1 MSLLPR
7 YLSLFARAA
16 KNRPSALLA
25 AATILTTTLGFV
37 TPARADST
45 LNVIKTAL
53 DLNGADITD
62 VESGQDF
69 LFEIKWSCSL
79 DDINVDICED
89 VQISDVIPTELEY
102 VGLEEGEG
110 ARANYNSGTRTF
122 TYDLG
127 TIQGDSAAGSIAIR
141 VRFPEGVTAD
151 NVTANNTAVIESAT
165 ANPPGQKSSS
175 DDITSDVSNPA
186 GKWNVTKNKL
196 LPSGDPILDGDVT
209 YEVSLAPTQRTG
221 NLNLENVV
229 MTDTPEVGAEV
240 VSVSNG
246 GVFNDGDG
254 DGIVDP
260 GDTIT
265 WNVGDRT
272 VGQETYRAQV
282 VLSYPAATFN
292 SSGAAPDTLPDVTN
306 SVTGAGT
313 FEVTSDAF
321 SDDGEVSHGFVDPDP
336 GLANF
341 QKRNQGFVYGS
352 RPDIG
357 TEFYYDYRIQNTG
370 NVAFDTLTVF
380 DDNLPPE
387 VDALRFRT
395 GRYSNDAG
403 ATFTLQYSTD
413 NVNFQN
419 VPGVVDLVVAD
430 TEQQNFTLP
439 TGTRGIRIIYENAP
453 VGFNANTRPRLYV
466 EVRTTMEDTGAT
478 IQDGEDIDNTATLTG
493 VFNGNDYTDDDD
505 VETFVDRPRAVGII
519 SKEDLTNSGPYA
531 PSELVEFRLTAGN
544 RRNARRTLE
553 NPVVVDILP
562 DGLAYVANS
571 YVFDAGDS
579 GLSAPSNFEVIE
591 NYNGSGQTLL
601 RWTWEGQAADY
612 DDGSD
617 GNAFNDDKTWTI
629 TYKAGIEEGD
639 IQGSI
644 TNTVYLSTYDTS
656 TDPAD
661 FVCHSRGDNDI
672 GDSDDID
679 GDGKT
684 GDDNVYNSNSST
696 TNDNPLCR
704 ATADVT
710 VTTLPFLEA
719 RKRVQGGLNNSYEI
733 SGQSYPGGAVDYQI
747 TVTNTGTTPI
757 EDLVVVD
764 IFPNIDDTSVLNTN
778 VPRNS
783 EWRPYLVGPIEVQV
797 PTAQVYY
804 SVSSNPCRLNP
815 LDGTDQLWPPGCV
828 DDWTT
833 TFPNDPTTV
842 TAVKIDYGSFRLNPL
857 TSLTNDWPMRVP
869 VVAPT
874 NESAFNSFAL
884 TGRRIDRT
892 SPLLPQEPPRVEVD
906 LQTDD
911 PPVLG
916 DFVWNDANNNG
927 VQDDGENGINGV
939 VVELYRPGA
948 DGIPGTPDDEFVDF
962 TMTGPNHF
970 GFPGFYEF
978 AYLDPG
984 DYFLKF
990 IPPTGSGYFFTSS
1003 SGTDRDD
1010 GTGSDANQTTGLTD
1024 VITIASGDDERDID
1038 AGLTTTPPTGQATLG
1053 DYVWLDA
1060 NGDGIQDANETGVNG
1075 VSVMLYQSDGT
1086 FVGTTQTSNDTN
1098 GNPGY
1103 YIFQNL
1109 PPGDYYVEFNPPAG
1123 YNASPQSQGSDTA
1136 QDSDADPTD
1145 VDGTTPGTQA
1155 RTNPFTLSAGQNETD
1170 IDFGIVPQPRI
1181 GDYVWIDLNRD
1192 GIQDGTEV
1200 GLNGVTVNLYED
1212 GNLTPVDT
1220 IVTADDIQGNPGYY
1234 AFATGGLSGDYSI
1247 EFVLPSGYEFS
1258 PQNSGSDD
1266 TLDSDVNTATGRIE
1280 ITGVTNTTTDLSLD
1294 AGVNQPAPGPGFV
1307 GDFVWLDLDEDGIQ
1321 DPTETGF
1328 NDVTVRLRRASDD
1341 SLYAETVTADSLGRP
1356 GYYLFSN
1363 VPDDDYYVE
1372 FVLPEDYLASPA
1384 NAGSDDSEDSDVDSA
1399 DADPNVSGVETD
1411 ADLSTSAIELRTPS
1425 FNVTSTSDNRTI
1437 DMGIY
1442 RDPNAPEPP
1451 SVVLLKRITAIN
1463 NVPIAFDGP
1472 QTPEEDEVD
1481 DLFPSNFLEGTVD
1494 GGETRPGDEI
1504 EYTIY
1509 FISNGDRAAE
1519 NVAFCDLVPEYTT
1532 ISSTAFNANPATQDT
1547 GGIPGA
1553 DRGIVLGL
1561 GSDELSM
1568 TNVADGDRGVYVQ
1581 PGDPTGLDCGGP
1593 NSNGAVVVFIGDIPN
1608 ANGNPNPNTSY
1619 GFVRFRARV
1628 Q

>member
-7 YLSLFARAA
+7 YLSLFTRVA
-16 KNRPSALLA
+16 KNRPSTLLA
-25 AATILTTTLGFV
+25 AATILTTTLGIAA
-37 TPARADST
+37 PARADST
-45 LNVIKTAL
+45 LNIIKTAL
-53 DLNGADITD
+53 NLSGADITE

-69 LFEIKWSCSL
+69 LFEINWSCSL
-79 DDINVDICED
+79 NDINVDRCES
-89 VQISDVIPTELEY
+89 VQISDVIPPELEY

-110 ARANYNSGTRTF
+110 ARANYDSGTRTF

-151 NVTANNTAVIESAT
+151 NLTANNTATIQSTAT
-165 ANPPGQKSSS
+165 TPNPPGQKSDS
-175 DDITSDVSNPA
+175 DSISSDVSNPA
-186 GKWNVTKNKL
+186 GKWNVTKTKL
-196 LPSGDPILDGDVT
+196 LPSGDPVLDGDVT
-209 YEVSLAPTQRTG
+209 YEVSLGPTQRTG
-221 NLNLENVV
+221 NLNLTGVT
-229 MTDTPEVGAEV
+229 MTDTPEIGTRV

-246 GVFNDGDG
+246 GIFNDGDG

-272 VGQETYRAQV
+272 VGQENYRAQV

-292 SSGAAPDTLPDVTN
+292 PADAAPDSLADVTN
-306 SVTGAGT
+306 SVTGNGT
-313 FEVTSDAF
+313 FVVTSAPF
-321 SDDGEVSHGFVDPDP
+321 SDSDSASHGFVAPAP
-336 GLANF
+336 GLQAF
-341 QKRNQGFVYGS
+341 DKRNRGFAYGS

-357 TEFYYDYRIQNTG
+357 TEFYYDYRINNTG

-387 VDALRFRT
+387 VDALRFDT
-395 GRYSNDAG
+395 GQYRNDAG

-413 NVNFQN
+413 GTTFQN
-419 VPGVVDLVVAD
+419 LTGFVDLVVAD
-430 TEQQNFTLP
+430 NEEQSFTLP
-439 TGTRGIRIIYENAP
+439 SGVRGIRIIYENAP
-453 VGFNANTRPRLYV
+453 VGFEANQRPRLYV
-466 EVRTTMEDTGAT
+466 EARSTEFGTGT
-478 IQDGEDIDNTATLTG
+478 PIQDGDQILNEATLTG
-493 VFNGNDYTDDDD
+493 VFNGTDYSDTDDAT
-505 VETFVDRPRAVGII
+505 TFVDRPRAVGII
-519 SKEDLTNSGPYA
+519 SKSDLTDSSPYA

-544 RRNARRTLE
+544 RRNARRTLD
-553 NPVVVDILP
+553 NPVVVDVLP

-579 GLSAPSNFEVIE
+579 GLSAPSNFEIIE
-591 NYNGSGQTLL
+591 NYNSSGQTLL
-601 RWTWEGQAADY
+601 RWIWEGQSANFDS
-612 DDGSD
+612 GS
-617 GNAFNDDKTWTI
+617 FSDDKTWTI
-629 TYKAGIEEGD
+629 TYKASVEEGD

-644 TNTVYLSTYDTS
+644 TNTVYLSTYDTG

-661 FVCHSRGDNDI
+661 FVCHDGRNDV
-672 GDSDDID
+672 GDSDDLD

-684 GDDNVYNSNSST
+684 GDTNIYDTDST
-696 TNDNPLCR
+696 ATNDNPLCR

-757 EDLVVVD
+757 EDLVLID
-764 IFPNIDDTSVLNTN
+764 IFPNIGDTSVLNTN
-778 VPRNS
+778 VPRS
-783 EWRPYLVGPIEVQV
+783 SQWRPYLVGPLEVQV

-842 TAVKIDYGSFRLNPL
+842 TAVKIDYGSYTLNPL
-857 TSLTNDWPMRVP
+857 TSLTNSWPMRVP
-869 VVAPT
+869 VVAPI

-906 LQTDD
+906 LTSDD

-927 VQDDGENGINGV
+927 VQDSSENGINGV

-978 AYLDPG
+978 AYLTPG

-990 IPPTGSGYFFTSS
+990 IPPTGSGYFFSPS
-1003 SGTDRDD
+1003 SGTDRND
-1010 GTGSDANQTTGLTD
+1010 GNNSDANQTTGLTE

-1038 AGLTTTPPTGQATLG
+1038 AGLTLTPPTGQATLG
-1053 DYVWLDA
+1053 DYVWLDV

-1098 GNPGY
+1098 GDPGY
-1103 YIFQNL
+1103 YNFQNL

-1123 YNASPQSQGSDTA
+1123 YDPSPQSQGSDTA
-1136 QDSDADPTD
+1136 KDSDADPTD
-1145 VDGTTPGTQA
+1145 VDATTPGTQA
-1155 RTNPFTLSAGQNETD
+1155 RTNTFTLTAGQNETD

-1212 GNLTPVDT
+1212 GNPTPIDT

-1247 EFVLPSGYEFS
+1247 EFVLPNGYTFS

-1266 TLDSDVNTATGRIE
+1266 NLDSDVDPATGRIE
-1280 ITGVTNTTTDLSLD
+1280 ITGITNTTTDLSLD

-1341 SLYAETVTADSLGRP
+1341 SIYAETVTADSLGRP
-1356 GYYLFSN
+1356 GFYLFSS
-1363 VPDDDYYVE
+1363 VPTDDYYVE

-1384 NAGSDDSEDSDVDSA
+1384 NAGSDDTQDSDVDSA
-1399 DADPNVSGVETD
+1399 DADPNLAGTQTD
-1411 ADLSTSAIELRTPS
+1411 ADTSTTAIELRTPA

-1437 DMGIY
+1437 DFGIY
-1442 RDPNAPEPP
+1442 RDPNAPDPP
-1451 SVVLLKRITAIN
+1451 NVVLLKRITAIN

-1481 DLFPSNFLEGTVD
+1481 DLFPANFLAGTVD

-1509 FISNGDRAAE
+1509 FVSNGDREAE

-1532 ISSTAFNANPATQDT
+1532 MVSTAFSAGSATQDA

-1561 GSDELSM
+1561 GNDEYSI

-1593 NSNGAVVVFIGDIPN
+1593 NTNGAVVVFIGDIPN